1 VGTLQ
6 HAHSTSTSTKTFVQP
21 DPSEQTLCR
30 DRSSL
35 ASRRCKG
42 DLPTLTAAAAAPT
55 GVDGTRM
62 RSGFATDQDRCRAP
76 RTRRRTAAIRSAT
89 AVAGNKYAASPDR
102 YMHQPFSRS
111 HSHTPG
117 PVQSCVGHIG
127 QSCSTRA
134 SARTVANS
142 QVARSPVASA
152 STQFVLSTA
161 TNDQRCP
168 HGDLGICA
176 GQRHLPLKVN
186 GTHQCRLT
194 SSGSARRRGRSCSS
208 PSPPGG
214 RGP

>member
-1 VGTLQ
+1 MGLGLDQSVGTLQ

-62 RSGFATDQDRCRAP
+62 RSWSATDQDRCRAS

-102 YMHQPFSRS
+102 YMRQPFSRS

-134 SARTVANS
+134 LARTVANS
-142 QVARSPVASA
+142 QVAGRQSPQQVLNLYSA
-152 STQFVLSTA
+152 QPQTINAAQMSIWVYAQV
-161 TNDQRCP
+161 
-168 HGDLGICA
+168 
-176 GQRHLPLKVN
+176 
-186 GTHQCRLT
+186 
-194 SSGSARRRGRSCSS
+194 SAIYR
-208 PSPPGG
+208 
-214 RGP
+214 

>member
-142 QVARSPVASA
+142 QVARSPVASRLSKYSICTQHSHKR
-152 STQFVLSTA
+152 STPPTCRSGYMCRSAPSTA
-161 TNDQRCP
+161 ES
-168 HGDLGICA
+168 
-176 GQRHLPLKVN
+176 QRHSPVQAHFHRK
-186 GTHQCRLT
+186 C
-194 SSGSARRRGRSCSS
+194 ARIGCNR
-208 PSPPGG
+208 
-214 RGP
+214 